1 MSIAT
6 NPPSCSEMMRTIQ
19 SLCEQGAEIT
29 ISKNA
34 IAKGGKRMWSIRGAT
49 VDASFY
55 PSMTEAYIQWI
66 DAVKYCIETNRVKYT
81 LKEDI

>member
-1 MSIAT
+1 
-6 NPPSCSEMMRTIQ
+6 
-19 SLCEQGAEIT
+19 
-29 ISKNA
+29 
-34 IAKGGKRMWSIRGAT
+34 MWSIRGAT